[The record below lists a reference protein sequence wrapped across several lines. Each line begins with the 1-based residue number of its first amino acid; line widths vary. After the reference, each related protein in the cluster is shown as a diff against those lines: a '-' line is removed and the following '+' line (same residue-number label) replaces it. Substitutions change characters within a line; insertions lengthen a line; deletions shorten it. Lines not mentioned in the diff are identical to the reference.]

1 MYIWIYITFSNIKW
15 LIILY
20 IYNYI
25 DIYKYI
31 SFTYAYHSSVMGVD
45 HEDWNLTNQHGGM
58 AGI

>member
-1 MYIWIYITFSNIKW
+1 MINYFV
-15 LIILY
+15 Y

>member
-1 MYIWIYITFSNIKW
+1 MINYFVYIYISND
-15 LIILY
+15 
-20 IYNYI
+20 I